1 MQKREMMEAATRAV
15 QADGINHARLGVAVT
30 LEILQVPG
38 CPGADLLEDRL
49 AGLLTGRPRVIR
61 RVVTSQAEAEE
72 LGMTGS
78 PTLLVNGAD
87 PFARPGQPPSVSCRL
102 YLDEHGRQ
110 SPAPS
115 PGQLR
120 AALRR

>member
-1 MQKREMMEAATRAV
+1 MLKREMMEAATRAV
-15 QADGINHARLGVAVT
+15 QADGINHARLGAAMT

-61 RVVTSQAEAEE
+61 RVLTSQAEAEQ

-78 PTLLVNGAD
+78 PTLLVDGAD
-87 PFARPGQPPSVSCRL
+87 PFARPGQPPSVSCRI
-102 YLDEHGRQ
+102 YLDEHGRK